1 MVGAFVALY
10 SKDLEKGEVMKRR
23 SLVSVKTLVLAGF
36 GLLLIGLGTNH
47 ARLTRAEANRTF
59 ILDVAE
65 DCNDFT
71 RNAVDPN
78 EDPADLAVGDTVIVG
93 GTIFPG
99 GALLPGAQG
108 NLPTDP
114 GSIGHWKSRAVM
126 LAHFD
131 HHTGLFSGSPIA
143 FATMLYS
150 LPNDSR
156 LLISEGLVPDVG
168 LSTRRA
174 VIGGTGAFSG
184 ASGEV
189 RLDNIGTNGTGCF
202 NYRFTFKLKDAD

>member
-1 MVGAFVALY
+1 MNI
-10 SKDLEKGEVMKRR
+10 
-23 SLVSVKTLVLAGF
+23 LASIGF
-36 GLLLIGLGTNH
+36 GLLLIGVATNP
-47 ARLTRAEANRTF
+47 ARPTRAEENKTF

-65 DCNDFT
+65 DCNDFA

-93 GTIFPG
+93 GAIFPG
-99 GALLPGAQG
+99 GTLHPGAQG

-114 GSIGHWKSRAVM
+114 GSIGHWKSRAVV

-131 HHTGLFSGSPIA
+131 HKTQLFSGSPIA

-150 LPNDSR
+150 LPNDSK

-168 LSTRRA
+168 LSSERA
-174 VIGGTGAFSG
+174 VIGGTGTFSR

-189 RLDNIGTNGTGCF
+189 RLDNIGTNGTTCF
-202 NYRFTFKLKDAD
+202 NYRFTFKLKGAD

>member
-1 MVGAFVALY
+1 
-10 SKDLEKGEVMKRR
+10 MKRR
-23 SLVSVKTLVLAGF
+23 SLSSVKTLALVVF
-36 GLLLIGLGTNH
+36 GLLLVGLGANH
-47 ARLTRAEANRTF
+47 TRLTRAEANRTF

-65 DCNDFT
+65 DCNDFA
-71 RNAVDPN
+71 RNAVDPS

-99 GALLPGAQG
+99 GTLNPGAQN

-114 GSIGHWKSRAVM
+114 GSIGQWKSRAVM

-131 HHTGLFSGSPIA
+131 HNTGSFNGSPIA

-150 LPNDSR
+150 LPNDSK

-168 LSTRRA
+168 LSTKRA
-174 VIGGTGAFSG
+174 VVGGTGVFSG
-184 ASGEV
+184 ASGDV

-202 NYRFTFKLKDAD
+202 NYRFTFKLKDAN